1 MTKRE
6 DVIRLVRTLAAY
18 PVLPPAEALP
28 PNDEVFQ
35 GMLADLAQ
43 GEGSSD
49 APVLREVS
57 TESLISVD
65 ELCRRARF
73 LLSCLL
79 LPTSGTYY
87 DALGLSAD
95 APTREIRKRWAV
107 LIRRYHPD
115 GRGGG
120 AGRSGWLDER
130 ARRLIEAYQTLKDP
144 ERRRQYD
151 AQLRGGAVWLPAV
164 SSNLPEL
171 RVTRSKGPATRRLV
185 TAGIAAVGIA
195 AGVWAHTRPAP
206 GPLPNAP
213 LPAAPKL
220 LEAWGSSGP
229 SRIAVPVGRATEAA
243 PASAQKFISPSPYS
257 GEWPAPVPSVVQ
269 PPVLRMEVI
278 IPPGQAAASP
288 TPSVSSVAVVAAEL
302 SRPPPAGTARPE
314 PEGSL
319 AVRMT
324 EGAWPPAVDAR
335 PNASPTTAAAIA
347 TLPVARAT
355 TSPVGTTGAA
365 PARTSP
371 GLAAEA
377 AAPEAGR
384 APSSSETLALIEAF
398 RAAYERKDLAAM
410 MVMFAAEP
418 RDRDVAGRREVQQ
431 LYAHNFA
438 TLDQIRYELSE
449 LEIRAGR
456 GDGEM
461 LVRGQYRIRAVRPRN
476 ASQPIDVTG
485 PIRWLLRRESDAL
498 RVVAVEYEDA
508 R

>member
-6 DVIRLVRTLAAY
+6 DVVRLVRTLAAY

-79 LPTSGTYY
+79 LPTSGTHYE
-87 DALGLSAD
+87 ALGLSAD

-107 LIRRYHPD
+107 LINRYHPD
-115 GRGGG
+115 RRGG

-144 ERRRQYD
+144 ARRRQYD
-151 AQLRGGAVWLPAV
+151 AQLRGGMASLPALI
-164 SSNLPEL
+164 SNLPEL
-171 RVTRSKGPATRRLV
+171 RVTRSKGPAARRWV

-195 AGVWAHTRPAP
+195 AGVWGHTRPAP

-229 SRIAVPVGRATEAA
+229 SRTAVPVGRATEAA
-243 PASAQKFISPSPYS
+243 PPSAQKFVSPSPYS
-257 GEWPAPVPSVVQ
+257 GEWLAPVPSVLQ
-269 PPVLRMEVI
+269 PPVLRPEV
-278 IPPGQAAASP
+278 IPPGQAAARP
-288 TPSVSSVAVVAAEL
+288 TPSVSSVAVGTAEL
-302 SRPPPAGTARPE
+302 SRPPPAATARPE

-319 AVRMT
+319 AVRIP
-324 EGAWPPAVDAR
+324 EAARPPALDAR

-347 TLPVARAT
+347 TLAVARAT
-355 TSPVGTTGAA
+355 TSPVGTTGPA
-365 PARTSP
+365 PAHTSP
-371 GLAAEA
+371 GRAAEA
-377 AAPEAGR
+377 ATPEADR

-410 MVMFAAEP
+410 MVMFVAEP
-418 RDRDVAGRREVQQ
+418 RDRDVAGRREVEH

-438 TLDQIRYELSE
+438 TLDQIRYELSD

-461 LVRGQYRIRAVRPRN
+461 LVRGQYRIRAVRSRN
-476 ASQPIDVTG
+476 ASQPIDVAG

-498 RVVAVEYEDA
+498 RVVAIEYEDA